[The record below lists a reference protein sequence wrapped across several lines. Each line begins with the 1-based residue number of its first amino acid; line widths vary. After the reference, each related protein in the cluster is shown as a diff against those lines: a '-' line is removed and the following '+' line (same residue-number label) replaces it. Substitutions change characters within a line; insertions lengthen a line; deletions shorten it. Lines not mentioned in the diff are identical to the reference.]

1 MGAMTA
7 QTLQRRN
14 RELPA
19 RRRTLPRTPIS
30 RSARLVPSRPRT
42 TRRTGTRYG
51 LARGLESTVYLAQTL
66 HDRDDEA
73 RSHDDEEHAE
83 HRERGEQGG
92 EQSGHGQIDH
102 AVGLAHH
109 APVLAPA
116 PSGLGGRSQ
125 ITRQEHEHEYGR
137 PQAAVRSRGH

>member
-1 MGAMTA
+1 MGPMTA
-7 QTLQRRN
+7 QTLHRRN

-30 RSARLVPSRPRT
+30 RSARLVPNRPRT
-42 TRRTGTRYG
+42 THSTVTKYG
-51 LARGLESTVYLAQTL
+51 LARGLESTVYLAQAL

-83 HRERGEQGG
+83 DRDRGEHDG
-92 EQSGHGQIDH
+92 EQSGHGQVDH

-109 APVLAPA
+109 APV
-116 PSGLGGRSQ
+116 
-125 ITRQEHEHEYGR
+125 
-137 PQAAVRSRGH
+137 

>member
-7 QTLQRRN
+7 HTLHRRN
-14 RELPA
+14 RGLPA
-19 RRRTLPRTPIS
+19 RRRTLPRAPTS
-30 RSARLVPSRPRT
+30 RSTRLVPSRPRT

-51 LARGLESTVYLAQTL
+51 LARGLESTMYLAQTL

-83 HRERGEQGG
+83 DREHGEQGG
-92 EQSGHGQIDH
+92 EQSSHGQVDH

-109 APVLAPA
+109 APIFALAP
-116 PSGLGGRSQ
+116 GGPGRRSQ
-125 ITRQEHEHEYGR
+125 ITRQ
-137 PQAAVRSRGH
+137 